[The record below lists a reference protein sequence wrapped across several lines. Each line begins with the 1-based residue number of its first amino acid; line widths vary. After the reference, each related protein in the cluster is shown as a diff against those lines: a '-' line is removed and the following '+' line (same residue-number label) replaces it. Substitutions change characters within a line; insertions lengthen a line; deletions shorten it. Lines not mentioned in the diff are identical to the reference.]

1 MFIIFRRKRV
11 SELAATHWPS
21 KRPKFN
27 TPEMKSELLQFA
39 TQIAPKCEML
49 EIGFNLDAIM
59 EHVKCYFNEQRRYGK
74 QIDKKVFS
82 LSLLL
87 PDPTCFIP
95 GS

>member
-1 MFIIFRRKRV
+1 MLIIFRRKRV

-49 EIGFNLDAIM
+49 EIQLGCHNGACEMLL
-59 EHVKCYFNEQRRYGK
+59 QRTEK
-74 QIDKKVFS
+74 IWK
-82 LSLLL
+82 
-87 PDPTCFIP
+87 TN
-95 GS
+95 